1 MTPMSQTV
9 SVPRGQIDDS
19 LWIDNQRLRASGETF
34 VDVDDSA
41 SEAVIASVRSATRD
55 DVDRAFAAARRAQTD
70 WARVPVEERIRVV
83 REATRILEA
92 SGVALADVLVS
103 EVGTL
108 AASVDKVQVGF
119 GLKAISVT
127 ADSALHAFETQHL
140 ANSVVVRQPAGVVA
154 AITPWNYPIFQVAL
168 KLAPAVIAGCSVVLK
183 PPGVAPLTA
192 FAMAEAFALAGL
204 PAGVFNIV
212 CGAGGDIGNYLAGHA
227 EADFVSFTGSVA
239 AGRAVAMAA
248 AGQGTRNAMELGGKS
263 AAIVWDDHLLE
274 DAVRATFA
282 NVISNTGQTCA
293 ALTRLVVPQQL
304 LGAAE
309 GILTELVAGQ
319 VVGDPRSSRSTIG
332 PMSNRGQ
339 RETVEAYLR
348 EATADSRVRLVAQ
361 ASMDGVDKGWFVA
374 PTVYTATDHSAPI
387 VQEEIFGPVLTVQ
400 PYATPEEAIFLANAT
415 RFGLVSRVWTDDP
428 AVFQRVAGQLHVG
441 GVIQS
446 GRPTA
451 AEAPFGG
458 VKDSGYG
465 RERGLYGL
473 EEYLVPKSIQAY

>member
-1 MTPMSQTV
+1 MT
-9 SVPRGQIDDS
+9 SVPQKIDVARGQIDDS
-19 LWIDNQRLRASGETF
+19 LWIDNERLPASGQTL

-41 SEAVIASVRSATRD
+41 SEQVIASVRSASRD
-55 DVDRAFAAARRAQTD
+55 DVDRAFIAARRAQSG
-70 WARVPVEERIRVV
+70 WAQVPVDERIRVV

-92 SGVALADVLVS
+92 NGAALADVLVS

-119 GLKAISVT
+119 GLNAITVT
-127 ADSALHAFETQHL
+127 ADSALHAFETQQL
-140 ANSVVVRQPAGVVA
+140 TNSVVVKQPAGVVA

-168 KLAPAVIAGCSVVLK
+168 KLAPAIIAGCSVVLK

-212 CGAGGDIGNYLAGHA
+212 CGPGGDIGNYLAGHS
-227 EADFVSFTGSVA
+227 EADFVSFTGSVS
-239 AGRAVAMAA
+239 AGRAVATAA

-263 AAIVWDDHLLE
+263 AAIVWDEHLLE
-274 DAVRATFA
+274 DAVRATFS

-293 ALTRLVVPQQL
+293 ALTRLVVPQYL
-304 LGAAE
+304 LGSAE

-339 RETVEAYLR
+339 RDTVDAYLR
-348 EATADSRVRLVAQ
+348 AASNDSRVRLVAQ
-361 ASMDGVDKGWFVA
+361 ASMDEVSKGWFVP
-374 PTVYTATDHSAPI
+374 PTVFTASDHTSPL

-400 PYATPEEAIFLANAT
+400 PYSSAEEAIFLANAT
-415 RFGLVSRVWTDDP
+415 RFGLVARVWTDDP
-428 AVFQRVAGQLHVG
+428 EVFQRVAGQLQVG

-451 AEAPFGG
+451 TEAPFGG

-473 EEYLVPKSIQAY
+473 EEYLIPKSIQAY

>member
-1 MTPMSQTV
+1 MTPTAPTV

-41 SEAVIASVRSATRD
+41 SEQVIASVRSATRD
-55 DVDRAFAAARRAQTD
+55 DVDRAFAAARSAQSS
-70 WARVPVEERIRVV
+70 WAQVPVEERIRVV
-83 REATRILEA
+83 REAVRILEA
-92 SGVALADVLVS
+92 SSAALADVLVS

-108 AASVDKVQVGF
+108 ASSVDKVQVGF
-119 GLKAISVT
+119 GLTAITVT
-127 ADSALHAFETQHL
+127 ADNALHAFETQQL
-140 ANSVVVRQPAGVVA
+140 ANSTVVKQPAGVVA

-168 KLAPAVIAGCSVVLK
+168 KLAPAIIAGCSVVLK

-212 CGAGGDIGNYLAGHA
+212 CGAGGEIGNYLAGHP
-227 EADFVSFTGSVA
+227 EADFVSFTGSVS
-239 AGRAVAMAA
+239 AGRAVATAA
-248 AGQGTRNAMELGGKS
+248 ASQGTRNAMELGGKS

-274 DAVRATFA
+274 DAVRATFS

-293 ALTRLVVPQQL
+293 ALTRLVVPAHL
-304 LGAAE
+304 LGATE
-309 GILTELVAGQ
+309 GILTELVASQ
-319 VVGDPRSSRSTIG
+319 VVGDPRAARSTIG

-339 RETVEAYLR
+339 RDTVEAFLR
-348 EATADSRVRLVAQ
+348 DAATDPRVRLVAQ
-361 ASMDGVDKGWFVA
+361 ASMDGVHAGWFVP
-374 PTVYTATDHSAPI
+374 PTVFTATDHTSPI

-400 PYATPEEAIFLANAT
+400 PYSTHDEAVFLANAT
-415 RFGLVSRVWTDDP
+415 RFGLVSRVWTDDSE
-428 AVFQRVAGQLHVG
+428 VFARVAAQLQVG

-451 AEAPFGG
+451 TEAPFGG

>member
-1 MTPMSQTV
+1 MASSEFV
-9 SVPRGQIDDS
+9 EVPRGQIDNS
-19 LWIDNQRLRASGETF
+19 LWINNERMLASGDAF
-34 VDVDDSA
+34 VDVDDSS
-41 SEAVIASVRSATRD
+41 SEEVIASVRSATRD
-55 DVDRAFAAARRAQTD
+55 DVDRAFGAARRAQSP
-70 WARVPVEERIRVV
+70 WAAVNVEERIRIV

-92 SGVALADVLVS
+92 SAAALADVLVS

-119 GLKAISVT
+119 GLTAISVT
-127 ADSALHAFETQHL
+127 ADNALHAFETQQL
-140 ANSVVVRQPAGVVA
+140 SNSVVVRQPAGVVA

-168 KLAPAVIAGCSVVLK
+168 KLAPALIAGCSVVFK

-192 FAMAEAFALAGL
+192 FAMAEAFAQAGL
-204 PAGVFNIV
+204 PVGVFNIV
-212 CGAGGDIGNYLAGHA
+212 CGAGAEIGNYLAGHP
-227 EADFVSFTGSVA
+227 EADFVSFTGSVS

-274 DAVRATFA
+274 DAARATFA

-293 ALTRLVVPQQL
+293 ALTRLVVPQHL
-304 LGAAE
+304 LAKTEA
-309 GILTELVAGQ
+309 ILTELLATQ
-319 VVGDPRSSRSTIG
+319 VVGDPRAATSTIG

-339 RETVEAYLR
+339 RDTVDAYLR
-348 EATADSRVRLVAQ
+348 EAAADARVRLVAK
-361 ASMDGVDKGWFVA
+361 ASMDGVSKGWFVP
-374 PTVYTATDHSAPI
+374 PTVFTASDHTAPI

-400 PYATPEEAIFLANAT
+400 PYSTHDEAIFLANAT
-415 RFGLVSRVWTDDP
+415 RFGLISRVWTDDG
-428 AVFQRVAGQLHVG
+428 ATFQRVAAAMQVG

-451 AEAPFGG
+451 TEAPFGG

-473 EEYLVPKSIQAY
+473 EEYLVPKSIQAF